1 VTPLKMNPEV
11 RARWTAAL
19 RSGDYPQTTG
29 ALRRLP
35 EQATDGTCEGY
46 CCLGV
51 LTDLWLKDGN
61 DELVPG
67 DLVGDEETLASVWD
81 DVEQMLSAP
90 VAQWAGLGSSDP
102 ILAGL
107 DGHASLLNDD
117 GEWTFDQIADAID
130 GIAPASAEATP

>member
-19 RSGDYPQTTG
+19 RSGDYPQTAG
-29 ALRRLP
+29 ALRRL
-35 EQATDGTCEGY
+35 QATDRDGEGY

-61 DELVPG
+61 DELVPD
-67 DLVGDEETLASVWD
+67 DLPGEEEALISVWD
-81 DVEQMLSAP
+81 GGDQDLPAP